1 MGVRK
6 WTAEWTKNK
15 SITRNRWSAKS
26 IVSRIYIYAES
37 IGFLRDPKSRKS
49 KKKREYNA
57 ILRGLEKRP
66 FGVYIYTR
74 NASRFLR
81 RRENRKVQSARSS
94 MKSSIP
100 SLASAWQVAKIDG
113 RNGNRLVAQTW
124 LFAYITNRLIN
135 ILIPVQLAGT
145 FVRAFSPFA
154 LRAYSS
160 PNLFPRAGGV
170 LNIYTGE
177 GNQVFTWLIF
187 HIL

>member
-1 MGVRK
+1 M
-6 WTAEWTKNK
+6 
-15 SITRNRWSAKS
+15 
-26 IVSRIYIYAES
+26 
-37 IGFLRDPKSRKS
+37 GFLRDRKSRKS

-94 MKSSIP
+94 KKSTIP

-124 LFAYITNRLIN
+124 FFAYIIN
-135 ILIPVQLAGT
+135 ISI
-145 FVRAFSPFA
+145 
-154 LRAYSS
+154 
-160 PNLFPRAGGV
+160 
-170 LNIYTGE
+170 NI
-177 GNQVFTWLIF
+177 
-187 HIL
+187 